1 MVNFFSNIQIYSA
14 TNDQNVKSIDEQGN
28 FILTV
33 IFRFSYGFIAL
44 VLLIYCN
51 VYMLLI
57 WVYHLFSFLIKE
69 MSSQIDNKECLS
81 FLSIKIESLIK
92 LNELYSEN
100 PNTIIK
106 QIENDKQHQIQ
117 KIRSFIKTRKSTK
130 NVIEI
135 ENSND
140 NKNLSPLNTK
150 ELNDLTIIPIHFSV
164 LSLVA
169 VVYCIII
176 VVLTCNMIRG
186 YHTYHTILGNTID
199 SYLIE
204 DTIFDNINYFVLKT
218 AIGVESD
225 GAIFNKSS
233 SYDHINSLTES
244 VYELMNTQSKTEAK
258 SIFSSVLLRKQTLT
272 CAIIV
277 NQYNAYLL
285 ALNNETNYLEMLTS
299 ICNMFNP
306 NKYADLDKDYKE
318 ALYYTQLKNN
328 ELTSISYEN
337 LFARHCDVS
346 IYSLIT
352 LLLLFFRPVSSLVR
366 DSLNIPLLLSSG
378 NDYINMSWYYVI
390 FAGVSMVLLFFVFKA
405 VITNRLNRKYF
416 SLNLL
421 NRVLFIYKQ
430 E

>member
-1 MVNFFSNIQIYSA
+1 MNISEKITLLYINNTISSPLLHLFLSLIFHKNGTLSFSHLNVKYLLSLDEIQITLYSLMVNFFSNIQIYSA
-14 TNDQNVKSIDEQGN
+14 TNEQNVKSIDEQGN

-150 ELNDLTIIPIHFSV
+150 ELNDLAIIPIHFSV

-272 CAIIV
+272 CATHIF
-277 NQYNAYLL
+277 LL
-285 ALNNETNYLEMLTS
+285 
-299 ICNMFNP
+299 
-306 NKYADLDKDYKE
+306 
-318 ALYYTQLKNN
+318 
-328 ELTSISYEN
+328 
-337 LFARHCDVS
+337 
-346 IYSLIT
+346 
-352 LLLLFFRPVSSLVR
+352 
-366 DSLNIPLLLSSG
+366 
-378 NDYINMSWYYVI
+378 
-390 FAGVSMVLLFFVFKA
+390 
-405 VITNRLNRKYF
+405 
-416 SLNLL
+416 
-421 NRVLFIYKQ
+421 
-430 E
+430 